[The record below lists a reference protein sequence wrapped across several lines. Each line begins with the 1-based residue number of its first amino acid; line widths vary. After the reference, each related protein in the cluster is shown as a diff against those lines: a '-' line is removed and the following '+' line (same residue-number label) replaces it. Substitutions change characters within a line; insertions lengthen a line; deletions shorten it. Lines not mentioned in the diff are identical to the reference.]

1 MTVHNDFLFMYTQRV
16 KQFYQNA
23 NFGPT
28 IEDPPSFSTIL
39 DGAMFKPR
47 IQSVSEGW
55 NISHCLQQVI
65 FKIVSFW

>member
-1 MTVHNDFLFMYTQRV
+1 MYTQRV

-28 IEDPPSFSTIL
+28 IEDPPFISTL
-39 DGAMFKPR
+39 KFHDGAMVKPR

-55 NISHCLQQVI
+55 NLSHNHLQQVI
-65 FKIVSFW
+65 